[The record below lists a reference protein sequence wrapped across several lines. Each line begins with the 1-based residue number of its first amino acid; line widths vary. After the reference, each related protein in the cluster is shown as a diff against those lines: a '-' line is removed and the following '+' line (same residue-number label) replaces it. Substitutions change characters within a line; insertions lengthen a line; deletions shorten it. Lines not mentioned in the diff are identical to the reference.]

1 MQDHGQKERWT
12 NTMKGM
18 KEKDPEIL
26 DEIGVKEI
34 VNFLYELQKAQIK
47 KEGVK

>member
-1 MQDHGQKERWT
+1 MA
-12 NTMKGM
+12 
-18 KEKDPEIL
+18 
-26 DEIGVKEI
+26 EIGVKEI